1 MALTRPRRVGVTEAR
16 ATNTTT
22 NGKST
27 DWGKGNFS
35 DIRHQYTR
43 IRKVYKFHGG
53 NISSQIFNW
62 KRITKDKEI
71 LDIIHHGLK
80 LQIVDNPVTNAPS
93 EHPRSIDETAII
105 DGEI

>member
-1 MALTRPRRVGVTEAR
+1 MALTRPRRVRVTEAR

-27 DWGKGNFS
+27 DS
-35 DIRHQYTR
+35 DVRHQYTR

-62 KRITKDKEI
+62 KRITKEKGV

-80 LQIVDNPVTNAPS
+80 LRIVDKPMTNAPS

-105 DGEI
+105 DGKI